1 MMTNKTITM
10 KEVREKYKEPTNIYG
25 YIVRKTYKVPGRH
38 PLEEVYITTPRNG
51 YAVQNLSR
59 TKTLDPPPRTEIML
73 KLENI

>member
-51 YAVQNLSR
+51 YAV
-59 TKTLDPPPRTEIML
+59 
-73 KLENI
+73 